1 MNQLNWFVARRY
13 FFAKRSNRFISLV
26 GGISI
31 IGIAVGVIALIITM
45 AVLNGFESEVT
56 RRIVNFIPHV
66 VVHAGA
72 EHMEGIK
79 GEVSGAKAV
88 YLSTERKAVL
98 KILDDHTVLNVR
110 AIDQESWTHFLD
122 DMLIGGEAGGRLAR
136 GDHPLPGIVLGAGI
150 ADKFFLTVGDT
161 VNIQSPLDIGQGLL
175 RIPQRHFV
183 VTGIFRSDI
192 FDFDRNLAI
201 IHYSEGR
208 RLFKA
213 VGREFIHVQL
223 DDFEMAGAVKT
234 QLGDVFPEIR
244 IDTWYDQH
252 KTLFDAMRM
261 EKWGS
266 FIGLNLII
274 LIAVFN
280 IVSTLMM
287 LVLEKTGDIGILRV
301 MGARAATIQSIFN
314 LQGLIVAFLGVV
326 LGLIVGTSLVLSQ
339 ARWGWIKLPDDI
351 YLIPTLPVALYWNE
365 VLLVGIVAFAI
376 VQLSIRYPSKKAAN
390 LKPLDA
396 INYKR

>member
-1 MNQLNWFVARRY
+1 MSQLNWYMARRY

-31 IGIAVGVIALIITM
+31 IGIALGVIALIITM
-45 AVLNGFESEVT
+45 AILNGFEGEVT
-56 RRIVNFIPHV
+56 RRIANFIPHV
-66 VVHAGA
+66 VISSDADIDQIRSIIP
-72 EHMEGIK
+72 E
-79 GEVSGAKAV
+79 AKSIYA
-88 YLSTERKAVL
+88 STERKAVL
-98 KILDDHTVLNVR
+98 VVLDDKLVLNIH
-110 AIDQESWTHFLD
+110 AIDQDHWEYFLTSA
-122 DMLIGGEAGGRLAR
+122 AGGQRNSGRLKKNEYE
-136 GDHPLPGIVLGAGI
+136 LPGIVIGAGI
-150 ADKFFLTVGDT
+150 ADKFFITAGDT
-161 VNIQSPLDIGQGLL
+161 LAIQSPLDVRSGLF

-201 IHYSEGR
+201 IDYAEGR
-208 RLFKA
+208 RMFKA
-213 VGREFIHVQL
+213 AGKEVIHLQL
-223 DDFEMAGAVKT
+223 DDFNDANNVKARLNKALPDLRV
-234 QLGDVFPEIR
+234 Q
-244 IDTWYDQH
+244 TWHDQH

-280 IVSTLMM
+280 IVSSLMM
-287 LVLEKTGDIGILRV
+287 MVLEKTGDIGILRV
-301 MGARAATIQSIFN
+301 MGAQSSNIKNIFN

-326 LGLIVGTSLVLSQ
+326 LGVVVGTLLVLSQ
-339 ARWGWIKLPDDI
+339 SHWGWITLPDEI
-351 YLIPTLPVALYWNE
+351 YLIPVLPVQLYWNE
-365 VLLVGIVAFAI
+365 VLMVGIVAFAI

-390 LKPLDA
+390 LLPLDA